1 MGTFLTRLDTSYP
14 EMLLVALAQCQRACQ
29 GVMRSRTSRQEH
41 ASRCVEQQRSV
52 GFGED
57 GQSANGLVEQSAVP
71 LWLSNAIEPCD
82 CIRVAAF
89 NRRMRE
95 NRTSGGVGGWPGR
108 KSRPLDPIKLT
119 KACRRCYCTAIVAV
133 FDFRFAVVTIT
144 GTAFP
149 DATPAGK
156 ATFTWY
162 RPTNPG
168 DKPANRKGAVW
179 PPIVTLTPACTL
191 DKLVPPP
198 ATAPL
203 AGVLVTA
210 PRPEQKIVRTSPVM
224 AGRDVAQIGRAS
236 GR

>member
-1 MGTFLTRLDTSYP
+1 MDSTSYP

-29 GVMRSRTSRQEH
+29 GVRRSRTSRQEH

-108 KSRPLDPIKLT
+108 KSRPLDPIKRL
-119 KACRRCYCTAIVAV
+119 RH
-133 FDFRFAVVTIT
+133 
-144 GTAFP
+144 
-149 DATPAGK
+149 AGK
-156 ATFTWY
+156 ARQFGVRRLVAAFLPNHGGLPSAT
-162 RPTNPG
+162 
-168 DKPANRKGAVW
+168 V
-179 PPIVTLTPACTL
+179 LT
-191 DKLVPPP
+191 
-198 ATAPL
+198 
-203 AGVLVTA
+203 
-210 PRPEQKIVRTSPVM
+210 E
-224 AGRDVAQIGRAS
+224 AS
-236 GR
+236 S